1 MVDAVVN
8 EGPIVVRGG
17 ASFDDMDNIGVK
29 EETPKTVDEP
39 TTEAIPEVVKDE
51 EKKDEE
57 PKKEEPKKADPKKK
71 IKGKLGDSE
80 LEFDLDTMVPVI
92 IDGKEEMVPLSEI
105 RNGYSGTKAVAKR
118 FSEIDAQKKAF
129 IKEKQELE
137 NKYKPIETN
146 LNTLK
151 QKLESESPYE
161 AVEYLLENM
170 GKDAYDFKYNKL
182 LPSMM
187 DEVTQLLQMDEVARE
202 AYLLKKENEYIKK
215 GLESKANQSKEEASR
230 MELLTKV
237 DKMREAHG
245 LTEEDFVNAHEELA
259 SRGVKGLDPEKV
271 VGFASNLK
279 LVTKAHDWIAEI
291 DPTKSESDDV
301 IRGVADVIRSNPDVT
316 KEQLQAELKRYW
328 GLPEKMPEALAEKVK
343 EAEQVGNNPS
353 QKKNF
358 VKGFES
364 FDDYEK

>member
-8 EGPIVVRGG
+8 EAPTVVVRGG
-17 ASFDDMDNIGVK
+17 ASFDDMESIEVK
-29 EETPKTVDEP
+29 EEAPKEETKPVIE
-39 TTEAIPEVVKDE
+39 ESVPETKKE
-51 EKKDEE
+51 EKET
-57 PKKEEPKKADPKKK
+57 PKKESKK

-80 LEFDLDTMVPVI
+80 LEFDLETMVPVI

-118 FSEIDAQKKAF
+118 FSEVDAQKKAF

-151 QKLESESPYE
+151 QKLDSESPYE

-187 DEVTQLLQMDEVARE
+187 DEVTQLLQMDEVSRE
-202 AYLLKKENEYIKK
+202 AYVLKKENEYIKK

-237 DKMREAHG
+237 DKMREAQG
-245 LTEEDFVNAHEELA
+245 LSEEDFVNAHDELA
-259 SRGVKGLDPEKV
+259 NRGVKELSPEKV
-271 VGFASNLK
+271 IGFASNLK
-279 LVTKAHDWIAEI
+279 LVTKAHDYVSEI
-291 DPTKSESDDV
+291 DPSKAENDDV
-301 IRGVADVIRSNPDVT
+301 IRGVAEVLKGNPDMT
-316 KEQLQAELKRYW
+316 KEEIQSELKKYW
-328 GLPEKMPEALAEKVK
+328 GLPEAMPKALAEKAK

-358 VKGFES
+358 VKGYES
-364 FDDYEK
+364 FDDYSN